1 MPTDQDR
8 HTLHDAAQLSDRT
21 GFTDALRRRANPGD
35 EEDGAILRDFL
46 QRHSGERAARYV
58 PLPRLI
64 QE

>member
-8 HTLHDAAQLSDRT
+8 HTRITAPPAQFFALRSRL
-21 GFTDALRRRANPGD
+21 FTDD
-35 EEDGAILRDFL
+35 EADEVASLL
-46 QRHSGERAARYV
+46 VQHNGERAARYV

>member
-8 HTLHDAAQLSDRT
+8 HTRTPAAPAQFHAARSRSFHDRDV
-21 GFTDALRRRANPGD
+21 D
-35 EEDGAILRDFL
+35 ELADLLVQHR
-46 QRHSGERAARYV
+46 GERAAHYV

>member
-8 HTLHDAAQLSDRT
+8 HTRIPAPPAQLL
-21 GFTDALRRRANPGD
+21 ALRSRLFTGHEADEVAN
-35 EEDGAILRDFL
+35 LL
-46 QRHSGERAARYV
+46 VQHSGERAARYV